1 MIELWKRKKG
11 ILMKNILKKLG
22 FAGVVVLAGA
32 GTALAAQAGGGAGN
46 AGLCGLIKQMYGV
59 FEILRTLAFVG
70 AAFIIAGWAWG
81 YITSGKGV
89 DIEDLRKKGT
99 GMLVGFILLFG
110 IGIVLQFFLSSAG
123 QQALG
128 CPEILQWGMM
138 S

>member
-1 MIELWKRKKG
+1 
-11 ILMKNILKKLG
+11 MKNILKKLG
-22 FAGVVVLAGA
+22 FAGVVVMTGAGA
-32 GTALAAQAGGGAGN
+32 ALAAQAGGVSN
-46 AGLCGLIKQMYGV
+46 SGLCALISQMYGV
-59 FEILRTLAFVG
+59 FRILRTLAFVG

-81 YITSGKGV
+81 YITAGKGV

-99 GMLVGFILLFG
+99 GMLVGFVLLFG

-138 S
+138 R